1 MAAGWILNSVLMGLQ
16 AVKQTYKERDYN
28 NSFEVAEVVTS
39 MSTDFLPV
47 FNPLQ
52 PIVAFHKENKSLYLQ
67 GK

>member
-1 MAAGWILNSVLMGLQ
+1 MGLQ